1 MLFEKL
7 VCWKK
12 LSRPKVDSQWNAGGL
27 AVAAVSASEVKT
39 RENSARKKCQ
49 KLNQIILKQKSESD
63 RQIHIQFEKLAI
75 LGKELVYLN

>member
-1 MLFEKL
+1 ML
-7 VCWKK
+7 
-12 LSRPKVDSQWNAGGL
+12 A
-27 AVAAVSASEVKT
+27 AVAASEVKT